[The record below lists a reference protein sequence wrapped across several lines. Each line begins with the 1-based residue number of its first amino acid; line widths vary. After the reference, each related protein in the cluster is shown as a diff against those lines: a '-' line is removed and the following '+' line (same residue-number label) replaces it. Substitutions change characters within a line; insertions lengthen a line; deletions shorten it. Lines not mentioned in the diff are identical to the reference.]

1 MPNTLDIK
9 PSTISLQ
16 LDRGAKHKELLTV
29 KKTTGGLVGYAG
41 EPEPVE
47 YREWVTIQAD
57 SLALDPPT
65 VPSTKVELTITVPAN
80 ADYKQHRFRVEFVD
94 ENDKT
99 DVNAV
104 DIQVDVPKPWL
115 QQYWWVIVALLAILA
130 IVLIILERSTLNP
143 TS

>member
-9 PSTISLQ
+9 PSAIALQ

-41 EPEPVE
+41 EAEPAE
-47 YREWVTIQAD
+47 YREWVTIRAD

-65 VPSTKVELTITVPAN
+65 VSSTEVELTITVPAN
-80 ADYKQHRFRVEFVD
+80 ADYRQHLFRVEFVD

-99 DVNAV
+99 DVNPV
-104 DIQVDVPKPWL
+104 HIQVDVPKPWL
-115 QQYWWVIVALLAILA
+115 QQYWWVVVALLAV
-130 IVLIILERSTLNP
+130 VLIIVAIAN
-143 TS
+143 